1 MEHFKA
7 LWTEENQDG
16 SFTTSLQDLSTE
28 ILASHEVLVQ
38 VLYSSLNYKDAL
50 SANGHRGITQHFPHI
65 PGIDAAGIVLH
76 DATGQFQSGD
86 QVIITGFDLG
96 MNTHGGLAE
105 LVSVPASWMVKLPS
119 QISLKRSMQ
128 IGTAGVTAGMAVCA
142 LQQNQIFPSS
152 GEILVTGASGGVGM
166 CAIKLL
172 HHLGYQVVALTG
184 KPEMADALMKIGA
197 RRVIDRLEY
206 MSEKPRTLYPMTF
219 AGGIDTV
226 GGEVLVKLIKSLQFA
241 GSVAVCGMAGGVDL
255 PLQVYPFILRGA
267 RILGIYS
274 ADSPL
279 EKKQEIWNL
288 YAHEWNFEL
297 DSITEVISLAEAP
310 DKLKLMLE
318 GLSHGRYLVQVLN

>member
-1 MEHFKA
+1 M
-7 LWTEENQDG
+7 
-16 SFTTSLQDLSTE
+16 
-28 ILASHEVLVQ
+28 Q
-38 VLYSSLNYKDAL
+38 V
-50 SANGHRGITQHFPHI
+50 
-65 PGIDAAGIVLH
+65 
-76 DATGQFQSGD
+76 
-86 QVIITGFDLG
+86 
-96 MNTHGGLAE
+96 
-105 LVSVPASWMVKLPS
+105 
-119 QISLKRSMQ
+119 SLKKSMQ
-128 IGTAGVTAGMAVCA
+128 IGTAGLTAGMAVRA
-142 LQQNQIFPSS
+142 LQQNQIFPSY

-184 KPEMADALMKIGA
+184 KPEMADALLKIGA
-197 RRVIDRLEY
+197 SRVIDRLEF

-267 RILGIYS
+267 RVLGIYS

-288 YAHEWNFEL
+288 YADDWNFEL
-297 DSITEVISLAEAP
+297 DSITEVISLVDAP

-318 GLSHGRYLVQVLN
+318 GLSHGRYLVQILD